1 MNQLKQWTI
10 DNDID
15 LYFTA
20 WAERLILAK
29 SQLDCDFK
37 SPFDIVDM
45 IVKEIYKKGMINI
58 YKETI
63 NIWIQ
68 FAINEYSIYS
78 KYDIATITMGCFYIG
93 VCNILTNEISEEDKD
108 KNKNVFISYLKN
120 LNLFSFDKVVECGS
134 EIGLLFMKEDD
145 NSDEDTKE
153 SDIVI
158 TRTNSASS
166 IEEIFISSDSKA
178 KELDMPCIRGIDSC
192 DNNEFLG
199 KKKKRQN
206 INE

>member
-1 MNQLKQWTI
+1 M
-10 DNDID
+10 
-15 LYFTA
+15 
-20 WAERLILAK
+20 
-29 SQLDCDFK
+29 
-37 SPFDIVDM
+37 
-45 IVKEIYKKGMINI
+45 
-58 YKETI
+58 
-63 NIWIQ
+63 
-68 FAINEYSIYS
+68 
-78 KYDIATITMGCFYIG
+78 
-93 VCNILTNEISEEDKD
+93 
-108 KNKNVFISYLKN
+108 
-120 LNLFSFDKVVECGS
+120 VECGS

-178 KELDMPCIRGIDSC
+178 KEIDMPCIRGIDSC